1 MTRAE
6 ILDKAK
12 ECVCGQRELDYGTPE
27 DNFRTIANLWTAYK
41 LVNFTPQDVAMM
53 MALLK
58 IARIKSGTG
67 TDDSFVDLAGYAAC
81 GGEIASNGKRTTVVC
96 PPCDEPEK
104 IIDNVID
111 FTFSDRIDADKFI
124 AAMLDILERCKYL
137 YVRDVYDLAS
147 RDIPQDLADYATEL
161 GWKSLH
167 GIRVYNGADG
177 CHVALPEFK
186 NTYLACEE

>member
-81 GGEIASNGKRTTVVC
+81 GGEIASNEKSAVVN
-96 PPCDEPEK
+96 PSYDKSDK
-104 IIDNVID
+104 IVDPNMID

-124 AAMLDILERCKYL
+124 AAMLDILERYKHL

-147 RDIPQDLADYATEL
+147 RDIPLELADYATEL

-167 GIRVYNGADG
+167 GIRVYNDTDG
-177 CHVALPEFK
+177 CHVTLPEFK
-186 NTYLACEE
+186 NTYLECKE

>member
-81 GGEIASNGKRTTVVC
+81 GGEIASNEKRYSGN
-96 PPCDEPEK
+96 PPSEKPEK
-104 IIDNVID
+104 IVDNMID
-111 FTFSDRIDADKFI
+111 FTFPDRIDADKFI
-124 AAMLDILERCKYL
+124 AAMLDILERYKYL

-147 RDIPQDLADYATEL
+147 RDIPLDLADYAKEL

-167 GIRVYNGADG
+167 GIRVYNDADG
-177 CHVALPEFK
+177 CHVTLPEFK
-186 NTYLACEE
+186 NTYLEGKE